1 MTHLHSPH
9 HSHAV
14 QQRAPAFPAHAHL
27 VNAPVSPLD
36 FRSTALTP
44 IHRNER
50 SGDSPLVVDGEVITS
65 ITSITTTIPTHTQ
78 DHTYATTELA
88 IEPKCNLLRRAI
100 DDPYWILMTLTAVI
114 GLSIIAAVI
123 YGAIQIILTVDA
135 WLHANAPTLGTI
147 GVAIALIILVMI
159 CGGAK
164 AAKCAGIHCGGCR
177 R

>member
-14 QQRAPAFPAHAHL
+14 QQRAPACPSHTHL

-36 FRSTALTP
+36 FRSRALTP

-50 SGDSPLVVDGEVITS
+50 CGDSPLVVDGEVITS
-65 ITSITTTIPTHTQ
+65 ITTTIPIHTQ
-78 DHTYATTELA
+78 DHAYATPAWA
-88 IEPKCNLLRRAI
+88 IEPKRNLLRRAI
-100 DDPYWILMTLTAVI
+100 DDPYWILMTLTAAT
-114 GLSIIAAVI
+114 GLAITATVI
-123 YGAIQIILTVDA
+123 YGAIHIILTVDA

-147 GVAIALIILVMI
+147 TATTALIILVMI

>member
-1 MTHLHSPH
+1 MTHLHSH
-9 HSHAV
+9 HRSHAV
-14 QQRAPAFPAHAHL
+14 QQRAPAFPPHAHL

-36 FRSTALTP
+36 LHSRALTP

-65 ITSITTTIPTHTQ
+65 ITTMIPTHTQ
-78 DHTYATTELA
+78 DDTYATPAWA
-88 IEPKCNLLRRAI
+88 IASKRSLLRRAI
-100 DDPYWILMTLTAVI
+100 DDPYWILMTLTAAI
-114 GLSIIAAVI
+114 GLSITATVI
-123 YGAIQIILTVDA
+123 YGAIQIILTVGA
-135 WLHANAPTLGTI
+135 WLRANAPTLG
-147 GVAIALIILVMI
+147 GVAVLIILMMI

>member
-14 QQRAPAFPAHAHL
+14 QQRTPAFPHAHL
-27 VNAPVSPLD
+27 ANAPVSPLD
-36 FRSTALTP
+36 FGSSALTP
-44 IHRNER
+44 TYLPEH
-50 SGDSPLVVDGEVITS
+50 GAGLPLVVDGEVITS
-65 ITSITTTIPTHTQ
+65 ITATIPTHAQ
-78 DHTYATTELA
+78 DDTYATRAWA
-88 IEPKCNLLRRAI
+88 IEPKRNLLRRAI
-100 DDPYWILMTLTAVI
+100 DDPYWILMTLTVTI
-114 GLSIIAAVI
+114 GLAITATVI

-135 WLHANAPTLGTI
+135 WLHANAPTI
-147 GVAIALIILVMI
+147 GSIGATTALIILVMI

>member
-14 QQRAPAFPAHAHL
+14 QQGAPAFPPHAHL

-36 FRSTALTP
+36 FRSSAVTL

-50 SGDSPLVVDGEVITS
+50 SGDLPLVVDGEV

-78 DHTYATTELA
+78 DHTYATPTWA
-88 IEPKCNLLRRAI
+88 IEPKRNLLRRAI
-100 DDPYWILMTLTAVI
+100 DDPYWILMTLTAAL
-114 GLSIIAAVI
+114 GLAITATVI
-123 YGAIQIILTVDA
+123 YGAIRIILTVDA
-135 WLHANAPTLGTI
+135 WLHANTATLSTI
-147 GVAIALIILVMI
+147 GATTALILLVMI

>member
-9 HSHAV
+9 HSHVAYP
-14 QQRAPAFPAHAHL
+14 RAAAFPPCVYL

-36 FRSTALTP
+36 LCSSALIPTYRP
-44 IHRNER
+44 EHGAR
-50 SGDSPLVVDGEVITS
+50 SPLVVDGEV

-78 DHTYATTELA
+78 DHTYPTPAWA
-88 IEPKCNLLRRAI
+88 IEPKRNLLQRAI
-100 DDPYWILMTLTAVI
+100 DDPYWILMTLTAAT
-114 GLSIIAAVI
+114 GLAITAIVI
-123 YGAIQIILTVDA
+123 YGAIQIILTIGA

-147 GVAIALIILVMI
+147 GGATALIILVML